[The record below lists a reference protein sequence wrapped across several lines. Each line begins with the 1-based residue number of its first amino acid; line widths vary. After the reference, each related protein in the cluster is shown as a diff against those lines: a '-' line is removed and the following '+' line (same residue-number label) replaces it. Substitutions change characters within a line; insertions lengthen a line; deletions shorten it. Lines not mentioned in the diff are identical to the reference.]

1 MYTID
6 IMTVILKTI
15 NCVVIIA
22 LSHSSRVDA
31 LLMRQLKIDWF
42 KIIALKLQVVSHN
55 TTCLIIADSTLSKSI
70 RHF

>member
-6 IMTVILKTI
+6 IMTIILKTI
-15 NCVVIIA
+15 NCDVIVA

-42 KIIALKLQVVSHN
+42 KIMALKLQVVSH
-55 TTCLIIADSTLSKSI
+55 LSHNSRLYFK
-70 RHF
+70 

>member
-1 MYTID
+1 MYNID
-6 IMTVILKTI
+6 IMTIILKTI
-15 NCVVIIA
+15 NCDVIVA

-55 TTCLIIADSTLSKSI
+55 TTCLITADSTLSKSL